1 MSANTSNEERTA
13 DRSISQ
19 DPEFDDALCVPESL
33 EITLNENDGSADM
46 QSTEDTDTGGKFLI
60 IRLVPD
66 VWYSH

>member
-46 QSTEDTDTGGKFLI
+46 QSTEDTDRKS
-60 IRLVPD
+60 V
-66 VWYSH
+66 V